1 MRRDFLFHGQ
11 KRPDFTVPPSPS
23 MVSQLAAIFL
33 DVDGVIDSRRI
44 GMLDVTKLERLRLA
58 KERFLAAAAVEGCVV
73 VISSHWRLVPKQ
85 YASLV
90 AALSWFEGSTTSVAP
105 SSNQLHSRSSPFCRY
120 GLHVLGMTPCPF
132 PPWLTKR
139 PVEILLWLRAYNL
152 ACSANGTPQI
162 GAFVAV
168 DDRDLL
174 GEDGGDELR
183 GRFVK
188 TSLAGLTDADVP
200 RIVEALSP
208 ASPNLPPVPGL
219 EAALPPPT
227 VALPFTVALSRP
239 AGSKGTSY
247 TCTVQR
253 TVDAAPTPDA

>member
-1 MRRDFLFHGQ
+1 
-11 KRPDFTVPPSPS
+11 
-23 MVSQLAAIFL
+23 MVETQLAAIFL

-44 GMLDVTKLERLRLA
+44 GMLDVKKVERLRLA
-58 KERFLAAAAVEGCVV
+58 AAAVPGCVV

-90 AALSWFEGSTTSVAP
+90 AALSW
-105 SSNQLHSRSSPFCRY
+105 Y
-120 GLHVLGMTPCPF
+120 GLHVIGMTPCPF

-162 GAFVAV
+162 GAFVAI

-188 TSLAGLTDADVP
+188 TSLLAGLVDADVP

-219 EAALPPPT
+219 EAAPPPPS

-239 AGSKGTSY
+239 AGSKGTGY